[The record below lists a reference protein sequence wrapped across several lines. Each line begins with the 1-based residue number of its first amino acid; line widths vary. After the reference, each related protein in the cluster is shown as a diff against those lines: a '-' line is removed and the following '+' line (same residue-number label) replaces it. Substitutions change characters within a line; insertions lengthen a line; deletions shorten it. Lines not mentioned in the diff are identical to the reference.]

1 MEGKKHPQYGQS
13 AGRKNHKGGKTR
25 QHAGTKKTGGKRRKS
40 YSRKNHSRKRR
51 RKGKK

>member
-1 MEGKKHPQYGQS
+1 MEGKHPQHKQS
-13 AGRKNHKGGKTR
+13 AGRKSLKGGKPR
-25 QHAGTKKTGGKRRKS
+25 HHAGTKKTGGKRRRS